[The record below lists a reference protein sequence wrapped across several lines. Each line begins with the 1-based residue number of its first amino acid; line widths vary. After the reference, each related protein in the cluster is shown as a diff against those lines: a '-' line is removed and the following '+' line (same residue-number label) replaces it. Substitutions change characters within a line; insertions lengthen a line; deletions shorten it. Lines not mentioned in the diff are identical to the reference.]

1 MKYLIILLTTISLQ
15 GCISIPWNPFSSD
28 KGLSVDAQVG
38 KTNEKVTGVKADEF
52 SLVSK
57 KNTAEFIVED
67 SKVGSI
73 TSKGDVTIDEKVPL
87 WVWILVI
94 LGWVL
99 PSPAEIWRGLGKLMY
114 DIRDFVKGN

>member
-1 MKYLIILLTTISLQ
+1 MKALIILLTALSLQ
-15 GCISIPWNPFSSD
+15 GCVSLPWNPFSSD

-38 KTNEKVTGVKADEF
+38 KTNEKVNGVKADEVA
-52 SLVSK
+52 LVSK

-67 SKVGSI
+67 SKVGTI
-73 TSKGDVTIDEKVPL
+73 TGGEVTIEENVPL

-99 PSPAEIWRGLGKLMY
+99 PSPSEIWRGLGKLMY
-114 DIRDFVKGN
+114 DIRDFVRGN